1 MRPQSRQEPSVTR
14 STEPS
19 EPGELGEP
27 SQVITL
33 GSFYAI
39 LADHR
44 DFDDGFC
51 ISKTVKLNYS
61 EFEGYYCKKSG
72 GQSESSEVVF
82 QVTAEKAAFNLN
94 TVLHELITVKVEG
107 STVKIDLEEYEDIVA
122 SANED
127 V

>member
-14 STEPS
+14 STEP
-19 EPGELGEP
+19 GELGEP
-27 SQVITL
+27 SQVITP

-51 ISKTVKLNYS
+51 ISKAVKLNYS